1 MISQSHGVSAADKST
16 EVNLNNQTD
25 GKATKETNWADKWRT
40 LAKDNFK
47 MMKKKGKKDTRT
59 LNTRDQYKQHE
70 YLFQ

>member
-40 LAKDNFK
+40 LAKENLH
-47 MMKKKGKKDTRT
+47 MMKKKREEKTPG
-59 LNTRDQYKQHE
+59 H
-70 YLFQ
+70 